1 MTHIYDLLLNWTDT
15 NKVYEF
21 YEWDLNDDLEHIKK
35 IPLFKVTKEDYNN
48 IFNSDIVIDESF
60 LELIKNHTEIYTNK
74 KPLKIIYATLLTD
87 GIRTFAIE
95 FNDKGESIYKSK
107 LLLDE
112 EEETLDM
119 SYKLQISKIKYKIT
133 KNKKDNPFETRLEY
147 KIEQFLQKELD
158 DCYIKSQKEKLKY
171 LYMEYFNDVKDN
183 IDDIYKDLKNSLKDG
198 INLKH
203 NKIYE
208 LLKLSYTKKPVK

>member
-35 IPLFKVTKEDYNN
+35 IPLFKVTKEVYNN
-48 IFNSDIVIDESF
+48 ILNSDIIVDESF

-74 KPLKIIYATLLTD
+74 KSLKIIYATLLTD

-119 SYKLQISKIKYKIT
+119 SYKLQISKIKYKVT
-133 KNKKDNPFETRLEY
+133 KNIKDNPFETRLEDQ
-147 KIEQFLQKELD
+147 IERFLKKEFD
-158 DCYIKSQKEKLKY
+158 ECYTKSQNEKLKY
-171 LYMEYFNDVKDN
+171 LYTEYFNDAKDN
-183 IDDIYKDLKNSLKDG
+183 IDEIYIALKNSLKDG

-208 LLKLSYTKKPVK
+208 LLKLSYSKKPVK